1 MQLTNLSNL
10 RKGNLIF
17 NEPKQYQVKNSKLKY
32 QRVKIETMFG
42 SKKKGP
48 VLIETPFL
56 FSFGVSERLSQE
68 TNQLVGYTVPLCLRS
83 KESQPTVEESI
94 FFNAD

>member
-56 FSFGVSERLSQE
+56 FSFGLSERLSQE
-68 TNQLVGYTVPLCLRS
+68 TSQLVGYTYLYVFGQGITTNCRGIN
-83 KESQPTVEESI
+83 V
-94 FFNAD
+94 F